1 MYAAKNIKDA
11 LPDIEQLSKSATDQ
25 KYNSYMQTRKRVA
38 DFFEKTI
45 TIINESSESEN
56 FKKISSL
63 YNGIQE
69 SYKEMLA
76 ELHHEDWQKK
86 LDEVEFSTIVNFN
99 REIYTCEKSIAFA
112 LKDLLLSEEEAA
124 KFDELPGFIR

>member
-1 MYAAKNIKDA
+1 
-11 LPDIEQLSKSATDQ
+11 
-25 KYNSYMQTRKRVA
+25 
-38 DFFEKTI
+38 
-45 TIINESSESEN
+45 
-56 FKKISSL
+56 
-63 YNGIQE
+63 
-69 SYKEMLA
+69 MLA